1 MKLTFNR
8 TFFIRLTAIVLVILL
23 AVWMFFIG
31 KQHTILLDNKTV
43 GDFKALSEVEV
54 QVDKQE
60 ALFLMPRDRDQAI
73 VTAQKHKVVI
83 KYTDSSWNEVEIVK
97 TVKLPLSDSMMLLS
111 IPTLVANPEA
121 EQSEWLTHFEIQVTP
136 PEKDEVVITDE
147 VTLVTDI

>member
-54 QVDKQE
+54 QVDKQG

-97 TVKLPLSDSMMLLS
+97 TVKLPLMDSMMLLS
-111 IPTLVANPEA
+111 IPTLVANPDA
-121 EQSEWLTHFEIQVTP
+121 PQSEWLTHFEIQVTP

>member
-111 IPTLVANPEA
+111 IPTLVANPQA

>member
-111 IPTLVANPEA
+111 IPTLVANPDA
-121 EQSEWLTHFEIQVTP
+121 PQSEWLTHFEIQVTP

>member
-73 VTAQKHKVVI
+73 VTAQKHRVVI

>member
-97 TVKLPLSDSMMLLS
+97 TVKLPLMDSMMLLS

>member
-97 TVKLPLSDSMMLLS
+97 TVKLPLMDSMMLLS
-111 IPTLVANPEA
+111 IPTLVANPDA
-121 EQSEWLTHFEIQVTP
+121 PQSEWLTHFEIQVTP